1 MKKFILAFIL
11 SFSFVAAAETC
22 PEGDKNCTSTVSG
35 GAGTIAVGID
45 CEACK
50 AMEKAEGA
58 LLSNSVGVFRGG
70 SQGSETGANADTS
83 ATPAGVKK

>member
-1 MKKFILAFIL
+1 MKKLILAFIL
-11 SFSFVAAAETC
+11 SFSFVALAETC
-22 PEGDKNCTSTVSG
+22 PEGDKNCTSTTSG

-45 CEACK
+45 CEACR
-50 AMEKAEGA
+50 AMEKAQGA

-70 SQGSETGANADTS
+70 SQGTDSGTNTDTT